1 MPLRAYGAVLED
13 RTSGERLEAALG
25 LLGLFQMRQSSF
37 GVSRGRF
44 GIAFFA
50 LANCLFEV
58 RDPLLG
64 VGIGLCLLASFGVGQ
79 RGLGVHG

>member
-1 MPLRAYGAVLED
+1 
-13 RTSGERLEAALG
+13 
-25 LLGLFQMRQSSF
+25 
-37 GVSRGRF
+37 
-44 GIAFFA
+44 
-50 LANCLFEV
+50 V